1 MGDRFTRNVALFGD
15 AGQQRLRSMSVAV
28 VGVGGLGT
36 HVVQQVALLG
46 VGAVTLIDPEQL
58 EDSNRNRYVGA
69 LATDPVPGL
78 LKVDLG
84 ERLILGIDPK
94 IVVTKVADSFVSEA
108 GFDALR
114 SIDYVFGCLDSDG
127 SRLILNEFC
136 SAYSKSYIDLATEVV
151 PGPPLQYGGRV
162 LVNLDGDGCL
172 VCLDELDVEE
182 AGRELA
188 GPAEAEDRN
197 AIYGVKGDLLARGG
211 PSVVSL
217 NGVVAS
223 LGVMEF
229 MAAATGL
236 RRPQKLLT
244 YYGHDSIVRRRVG
257 GAAPDCWYCTHVR
270 GQGRAADVERFLEL
284 A

>member
-1 MGDRFTRNVALFGD
+1 MSDRFARNVALFGEE
-15 AGQQRLRSMSVAV
+15 GQRRLRSTSVAV

-46 VGAVTLIDPEQL
+46 VGAITLIDPEEL
-58 EDSNRNRYVGA
+58 DESNRNRYIGA

-78 LKVDLG
+78 PKVDLG
-84 ERLILGIDPK
+84 ERLILGIDPE
-94 IVVTKVADSFVSEA
+94 IVVTRIADSFVSKA
-108 GFDALR
+108 GFDALQNV
-114 SIDYVFGCLDSDG
+114 DYVFGCLDSDG
-127 SRLILNEFC
+127 SRLILNELC
-136 SAYSKSYIDLATEVV
+136 SAYSRPYIDLATEIL

-162 LVNLDGDGCL
+162 VVNLDGDGCL
-172 VCLDELDVEE
+172 VCLDELD
-182 AGRELA
+182 ATDAARELA
-188 GPAEAEDRN
+188 SPGEAMDRN
-197 AIYGVKGDLLARGG
+197 AIYGVESESLAQGG

-223 LGVMEF
+223 LGVTEF

-236 RRPQKLLT
+236 SRPQKLLT